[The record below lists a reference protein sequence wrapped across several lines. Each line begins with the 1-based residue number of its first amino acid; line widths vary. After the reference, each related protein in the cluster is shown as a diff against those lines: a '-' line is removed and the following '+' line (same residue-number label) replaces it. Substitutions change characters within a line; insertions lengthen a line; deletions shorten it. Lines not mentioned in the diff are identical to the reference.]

1 MPSTEKDLIFAVFI
15 AATVLFILA
24 TLVVLLV
31 YNYFKV
37 KAEKQKAI
45 LKAVYDTQEAERT
58 RIAEDLHDDI
68 GAKLSALK
76 LQNELVMAEGLTE
89 NGTAYARKNA
99 GLLDQ
104 VVGDIRRI
112 VRNQASKYVY
122 ENGLLHELTTLVNQY
137 RQLSGFTIE
146 LETDDHE
153 LPLKNEFKIT
163 AFRIIQE
170 LLHNAVKHSG
180 ASQVKMRIKRSG
192 STFLISVS
200 DNGKGFDTVGLDG
213 SGMGFKNIRT
223 RTELY
228 DGILETES
236 IPNVKTSFTI
246 TFPLKGLLER

>member
-1 MPSTEKDLIFAVFI
+1 MPSTEKDIIFGVFI
-15 AATVLFILA
+15 AAAVLFILA
-24 TLVVLLV
+24 TLVILLV

-37 KAEKQKAI
+37 KAEKQKAV

-76 LQNELVMAEGLTE
+76 LQNELVIAEGLTE

-104 VVGDIRRI
+104 VVRDIRRI

-122 ENGLLHELTTLVNQY
+122 ENGLLHELSTLVNQH
-137 RQLSGFTIE
+137 RQISGFSIE
-146 LETDDHE
+146 LVTDEHE
-153 LPLKNEFKIT
+153 LPLRNEFKIT
-163 AFRIIQE
+163 VFRIIQE

-180 ASQVKMRIKRSG
+180 ATQVNLYVKRNG

-200 DNGKGFDTVGLDG
+200 DNGKGFDASGLDG
-213 SGMGFKNIRT
+213 SGMGFKNIRA
-223 RTELY
+223 RTDLY
-228 DGILETES
+228 NGILETES